1 MNNIPYTY
9 ILAANSAAMELYK
22 ISKETLMESNSCD
35 FIVFKFSE
43 WEEGL
48 EDLEEWEES
57 ITIDESTYWA
67 LYSNLCIK
75 LRAFFNTPNPDPA
88 LWL

>member
-1 MNNIPYTY
+1 MSIPYKY

-22 ISKETLMESNSCD
+22 VSKETLMESNSCD
-35 FIVFKFSE
+35 FMVFKFSE

-48 EDLEEWEES
+48 ENLEEWEES
-57 ITIDESTYWA
+57 IPIDEATY
-67 LYSNLCIK
+67 LELHSNLCIK
-75 LRAFFNTPNPDPA
+75 LRAFFKTPNPDPV

>member
-1 MNNIPYTY
+1 
-9 ILAANSAAMELYK
+9 
-22 ISKETLMESNSCD
+22 MESKSCD

-48 EDLEEWEES
+48 ENLEEWEES
-57 ITIDESTYWA
+57 IPIDESTYWA

-75 LRAFFNTPNPDPA
+75 LRAFFKTPNPDPV

>member
-1 MNNIPYTY
+1 MNNISYTY
-9 ILAANSAAMELYK
+9 ILAANSTAMELYK

-57 ITIDESTYWA
+57 IPIDEATY
-67 LYSNLCIK
+67 LELHSNLCMK
-75 LRAFFNTPNPDPA
+75 LRAFFKTTNPDPV